1 MKPICILVQNP
12 YDGDVR
18 VRRKAEAL
26 VAAGYAVD
34 VLALRTSDTKKTYTL
49 NGVNVY
55 TLGLGKKRGTLLRY
69 VFEYIAFFVWAF
81 VRLSLRM
88 PQRRYAVVDVNTLP
102 DFLIFASLPARWMGA
117 KLVLDMHEITPEF
130 YISKYGIAEGSW
142 VVRLLKRVERMS
154 FDFADHVIT
163 IHEPIQDLLVGRGL
177 SRAKSTIIMNAV
189 DEANFLSRARPV
201 AATETTP
208 GARFVMMYHGTL
220 TSIYGLASAIEAFGV
235 AHREMPGAEF
245 WILGDGPEKSSLE
258 RLARERGLTA
268 TVKLLGSV
276 PPADIPSWLDRCDV
290 GILPM
295 RRDVF
300 LEFSFPNKLSEY
312 IIVGK
317 SVIVPRLR
325 TIRHYFSDEALAYF
339 EPNDPSD
346 PAKQMICL
354 YRDSGLRAR
363 LSARAKV
370 EYGPIRWEVMKQRY
384 LKLIEGI
391 TTPTPPLAEGS
402 YPAEATLKPR

>member
-1 MKPICILVQNP
+1 VKSVCILVQNR

-34 VLALRTSDTKKTYTL
+34 VLALGTSDTKKTYSL

-55 TLGLGKKRGTLLRY
+55 TVGLGKKRGTLLRY
-69 VFEYIAFFVWAF
+69 GFEYIAFFVWAC
-81 VRLSLRM
+81 VRLSVRM
-88 PQRRYAVVDVNTLP
+88 PKRRYAVVDVNTLP
-102 DFLIFASLPARWMGA
+102 DFLIFAALFARWMGA

-142 VVRLLKRVERMS
+142 MVRLLKRVERIS

-177 SRAKSTIIMNAV
+177 SRAKSTVVMNAV
-189 DEANFLSRARPV
+189 DEANFFSPARAA
-201 AATETTP
+201 AATTTNT
-208 GARFVMMYHGTL
+208 GERFVMIYHGTL
-220 TSIYGLASAIEAFGV
+220 TSIYGLASAIEAFGI
-235 AHREMPGAEF
+235 AHEEMPGAEF

-258 RLARERGLTA
+258 RLARERGLA
-268 TVKLLGSV
+268 AKVKLFGSV

-290 GILPM
+290 GVLPM

-339 EPNDPSD
+339 EPNDSSD
-346 PAKQMICL
+346 LAKQMVRL
-354 YRDSGLRAR
+354 YQDSDLRAR

-370 EYGPIRWEVMKQRY
+370 EYAPIRWEVMKQRY

-391 TTPTPPLAEGS
+391 I
-402 YPAEATLKPR
+402 PR